1 MTDSY
6 DVAMASEPAFPP
18 DMPPARRRRRSP
30 RQVQESSENRKAIVR
45 NAVEFFARSGY
56 DKTTLQAVAERA
68 GLTRTGLLH
77 HFHTK
82 EGLFV
87 EAIEESREW
96 ARSQVRLPDANGEGL
111 AGIRALRRFLGNT
124 DDAVHVRFVQT
135 LQAEALHDDAPE
147 HLTRYVHMRLA
158 QVNAHVSQCLEEA
171 RDKGE
176 IGAVDIP
183 GLAAM
188 ITGTIN
194 GLQMQWLLDGTV
206 DTDAALDA
214 LVALLASTARPG
226 AADRLS

>member
-1 MTDSY
+1 MMPDRY
-6 DVAMASEPAFPP
+6 DVAMASEPDFPLGV
-18 DMPPARRRRRSP
+18 PPARRRRRSP
-30 RQVQESSENRKAIVR
+30 RQVQESTENRQAIVR

-87 EAIEESREW
+87 EAIEESRQW
-96 ARSQVRLPDANGEGL
+96 ARGQVRLPGAYGEGL

-135 LQAEALHDDAPE
+135 LQAESLHDDAPE

-158 QVNAHVSQCLEEA
+158 QVNAHVSQCLEQA

-176 IGAVDIP
+176 IGDVDIP
-183 GLAAM
+183 ALAIM

-194 GLQMQWLLDGTV
+194 GLQMQWLLDETV
-206 DTDAALDA
+206 DTNAALDA
-214 LVALLASTARPG
+214 LVDLLAATAQPHEQ
-226 AADRLS
+226 S